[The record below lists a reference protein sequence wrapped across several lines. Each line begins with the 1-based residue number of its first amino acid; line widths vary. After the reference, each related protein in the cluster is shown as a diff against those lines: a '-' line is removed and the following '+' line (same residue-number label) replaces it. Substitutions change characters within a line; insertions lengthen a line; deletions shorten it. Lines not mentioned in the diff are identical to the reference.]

1 MPPVIFALRLGFG
14 AGIDREAIK
23 TAPEC
28 FAPMH
33 ANVKAAARFLWKL
46 SLPYPGWL
54 VSLPLGASGCHML
67 PS

>member
-23 TAPEC
+23 TAPKC

-33 ANVKAAARFLWKL
+33 ANLTK
-46 SLPYPGWL
+46 P
-54 VSLPLGASGCHML
+54 PLASSGN
-67 PS
+67 